1 MQLGRLVIVLCAV
14 LGATTGARQDAQQP
28 TFRSRVTVVP
38 VDVRVVDRQGRPV
51 EGLKETDFTVLEDGV
66 PQRIVHFMYNRLEA
80 APAAAV
86 DEPLG
91 FRRPL
96 GEAVAAQN
104 HRIFLIVLGRGRHT
118 GPVRAVE
125 GAIRFI
131 RERLLPQ
138 DRVAITAYNRSTD
151 FTTDHARVIQT
162 LERYQERREE
172 IESRLEMRFSGLA
185 ATYGGSEIPPT
196 IQAEIDAIFRGPG
209 ALPSRTVEANAI
221 GDGGGIAA
229 DDRRF
234 RDRIMDAELARQR
247 IGAGSASPFDASI
260 AASAATTPES
270 FDDYTRKSL
279 ETRTDLANLYAGVRY
294 LRWVD
299 GEKHLVFISHSGL
312 YLPRLEHAQSLAS
325 LASDARVSIDI
336 IHTAGTPAFSMA
348 GGRGMIMA
356 DSLGLAF
363 MSSNSSEIAA
373 LTGGQM
379 TSTRR
384 GNEFFDR
391 LDRSTRAQYLI
402 GYSPTNGT
410 WDGKYRRIEIKVNRR
425 DVRVLYR
432 TGYAGRQET
441 RPLDRAQYLM
451 YTRVAGAAN
460 LGRPLE
466 DLAITLDKP
475 AVSGDGKV
483 LEVVARIQPGALKLT
498 AADGQHVGK
507 LETVSLCADRSRQ
520 IVGEL
525 WHTVDLKLSGDKYES
540 YIRDGMTLTLKLPL
554 RGEARYLKTIVYDY
568 GADLV
573 GSAMIEI
580 RKK

>member
-1 MQLGRLVIVLCAV
+1 MRVARLVTLLFVV
-14 LGATTGARQDAQQP
+14 TGAGVLARQAAQQP
-28 TFRSRVTVVP
+28 TFKSRVTVVP
-38 VDVRVVDRQGRPV
+38 VDVRVVDREGRPA
-51 EGLKETDFTVLEDGV
+51 EGLKETDFTILEDGI
-66 PQRIVHFMYNRLEA
+66 PQRIVLFLFNRLEP
-80 APAAAV
+80 APVIATE
-86 DEPLG
+86 EPLG
-91 FRRPL
+91 FRKPL
-96 GEAVAAQN
+96 GDAVTAQN

-118 GPVRAVE
+118 GPVKAIE

-131 RERLLPQ
+131 REGLLPQ
-138 DRVAITAYNRSTD
+138 DRVAVAAYNRSTD
-151 FTTDHARVIQT
+151 FTTDHGKIIQT

-172 IESRLEMRFSGLA
+172 IESRLEMRFSGLRA
-185 ATYGGSEIPPT
+185 AYGGTDIPSS

-221 GDGGGIAA
+221 ADGGRSAA
-229 DDRRF
+229 DDRRN

-247 IGAGSASPFDASI
+247 IDAGSVSPFDHSI
-260 AASAATTPES
+260 AASAVLSPES
-270 FDDYTRKSL
+270 FDDYTRKSV
-279 ETRTDLANLYAGVRY
+279 ETRGDLSNLYAGVRY
-294 LRWVD
+294 LRWLD
-299 GEKHLVFISHSGL
+299 GEKHLVFITHNGL

-348 GGRGMIMA
+348 GGRGMMPPNT
-356 DSLGLAF
+356 LGLAF

-384 GNEFFDR
+384 GNAFFDR

-402 GYSPTNGT
+402 GYSPTNAS
-410 WDGKYRRIEIKVNRR
+410 WDGKYRRIQVKVNRK

-441 RPLDRAQYLM
+441 RPIDRAQYLM

-460 LGRPLE
+460 LSRPLD
-466 DLAITLDKP
+466 DLAVTLGEP
-475 AVSGDGKV
+475 RVTTDGKV
-483 LEVVARIQPGALKLT
+483 LEVVARIPAGGLKL
-498 AADGQHVGK
+498 ALVDGQYVGK
-507 LETVSLCADRSRQ
+507 LETVSLCADRSRR

-525 WHTVDLKLSGDKYES
+525 WHTVDVKLSGDHYQS
-540 YIRDGMTLTLKLPL
+540 YLRDGMTLTLRIPV

-573 GSAMIEI
+573 GSAMTQIP
-580 RKK
+580 KK

>member
-1 MQLGRLVIVLCAV
+1 MRVSRLVIVLCVFAV
-14 LGATTGARQDAQQP
+14 PAVAARQAAQQP

-38 VDVRVVDRQGRPV
+38 VDVRVVDRDGRPV

-66 PQRIVHFMYNRLEA
+66 PQRIVHFMFNRLG
-80 APAAAV
+80 PAAADA

-96 GEAVAAQN
+96 GEAVSAQN

-151 FTTDHARVIQT
+151 FTTDHRRVIET

-172 IESRLEMRFSGLA
+172 IESRLDTRFSGLA
-185 ATYGGSEIPPT
+185 AAYGPGEIPPR

-209 ALPSRTVEANAI
+209 ALPSRTVEGNAI
-221 GDGGGIAA
+221 ADGGRIAA
-229 DDRRF
+229 DDRRI
-234 RDRIMDAELARQR
+234 RDRILDAELAAQR
-247 IGAGSASPFDASI
+247 IEAGSASPFDAAI
-260 AASAATTPES
+260 AADAGSTPGS
-270 FDDYTRKSL
+270 FDDYTRRSL
-279 ETRTDLANLYAGVRY
+279 ETRTDLSTLYAGVRY
-294 LRWVD
+294 LRWVE

-312 YLPRLEHAQSLAS
+312 FLPRLEHAQSLAS

-348 GGRGMIMA
+348 TGAARTAGGG
-356 DSLGLAF
+356 LGLAF
-363 MSSNSSEIAA
+363 MSSNSSEIAR
-373 LTGGQM
+373 LTGGHM

-384 GNEFFDR
+384 GHEFFDR

-402 GYSPTNGT
+402 GYSPTNST
-410 WDGKYRRIEIKVNRR
+410 WDGKYRRIQIKVNRK

-432 TGYAGRQET
+432 TGYVGRQET
-441 RPLDRAQYLM
+441 RPIDREHYLM
-451 YTRVAGAAN
+451 YTRVASAAN
-460 LGRPLE
+460 VARPLD
-466 DLAITLDKP
+466 DLAVALDQP
-475 AVSGDGKV
+475 SVSPDGTV
-483 LEVVARIQPGALKLT
+483 LEVVARIRAGALKLT
-498 AADGQHVGK
+498 PVGGEHVGK
-507 LETVSLCADRSRQ
+507 LETVTFCADRSSR

-525 WHTVDLKLSGDKYES
+525 WHTVDLKLSGNRYES
-540 YIRDGMTLTLKLPL
+540 FLRDGLTLTLRLPL
-554 RGEARYLKTIVYDY
+554 RGEARCLKTIVYDY

-573 GSAMIEI
+573 GSAMVEI